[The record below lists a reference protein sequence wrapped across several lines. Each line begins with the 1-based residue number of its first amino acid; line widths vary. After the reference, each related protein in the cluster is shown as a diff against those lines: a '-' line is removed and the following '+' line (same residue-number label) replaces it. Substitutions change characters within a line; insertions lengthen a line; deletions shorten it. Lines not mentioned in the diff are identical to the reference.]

1 MKKEAKAMILP
12 LNLEADSY
20 DIVVE
25 RGSLNKISSYLNL
38 DRKVLILTDSGVPK
52 EYAKCVLKASKDGY
66 IYEIEQGEAS
76 KCFDNYKSI
85 LSFMVEKSFTR
96 TDCLVAV
103 GGGVCGDLGGFVASS
118 YMRGIDFYNVPTT
131 LLSQLDSSIGGKVAI
146 DLDGVK
152 NIVGAFY
159 QPKKVVIDPNTLKTL
174 DKRQLMAGLCE
185 GIKMAATMDSELF
198 ELIENSSDLDSNLDN
213 IIIGGL
219 KLKKYV
225 VEKDPKEKNLRKVL
239 NFGHTIGHA
248 IESNANLGELLHG
261 ECVALGMLPMASE
274 EPRARLKSVLKKYD
288 LPTNI
293 DTSSDILLSYIKRD
307 KKAKGDFITVV
318 FCDKIGEFTM
328 KDIKI
333 EDMKK
338 YIDGGIL

>member
-1 MKKEAKAMILP
+1 MILP

-20 DIVVE
+20 DIIVE
-25 RGSLNKISSYLNL
+25 RGSLTKIGEYLNL
-38 DRKVLILTDSGVPK
+38 DRKVLILTDSGVPN
-52 EYAKCVLKASKDGY
+52 EYAKYVLNASKTGY
-66 IYEIEQGEAS
+66 IYTIEQGEAS

-96 TDCLVAV
+96 TDCVVSV

-118 YMRGIDFYNVPTT
+118 YMRGIDFYNIPTT

-159 QPKKVVIDPNTLKTL
+159 QPKKVVIDPDTLKTL
-174 DKRQLMAGLCE
+174 DNRQLMAGLCE
-185 GIKMAATMDSELF
+185 GIKMAITMDSELF
-198 ELIENSSDLDSNLDN
+198 ELIENSENLESDLDK

-219 KLKKYV
+219 KLKKNV

-261 ECVALGMLPMASE
+261 ECVALGMLPMSSDDV
-274 EPRARLKSVLKKYD
+274 RARLVRVLEKYN
-288 LPTNI
+288 LPTKI

-307 KKAKGDFITVV
+307 KKAKGDNITVV
-318 FCDKIGEFTM
+318 FCDRIGEFTM

-338 YIDGGIL
+338 YIDGGILQ